1 MNRVWVRLQGGP
13 IIVFC
18 LSLALAAVFGLL
30 ADQPVA
36 EAQGGPE
43 DHSGQ
48 FCAECHLDYAASWQR
63 GAHSIAYTRDTFQAA
78 WADFNNDPTCLECHT
93 TGYNLHDNTYLIEN
107 VTCEACHGTTP
118 ADHPPADFVVNT
130 APSACR
136 NCHTGTFAEW
146 RRSAHAFTEEMGA
159 LGCATCHNPHGQNL
173 RFDSVDA
180 LCLNCHQTVPNNYVH
195 LTHNSVDFGDLE
207 VNCASCHM
215 YRAQGL
221 GDGTRDDVVSHQI
234 PNHTMQVE
242 TTPCTACH
250 EALSQTGEFERLIDI
265 DAAIAEERDSLRA
278 QVTELQ
284 TALDTASVQ
293 KQETG
298 INYIQLT
305 QGLIVGLGLG
315 LTAAWVL
322 LRRDGSSSNT
332 GKKS

>member
-1 MNRVWVRLQGGP
+1 
-13 IIVFC
+13 
-18 LSLALAAVFGLL
+18 
-30 ADQPVA
+30 
-36 EAQGGPE
+36 
-43 DHSGQ
+43 
-48 FCAECHLDYAASWQR
+48 
-63 GAHSIAYTRDTFQAA
+63 
-78 WADFNNDPTCLECHT
+78 
-93 TGYNLHDNTYLIEN
+93 
-107 VTCEACHGTTP
+107 
-118 ADHPPADFVVNT
+118 
-130 APSACR
+130 
-136 NCHTGTFAEW
+136 
-146 RRSAHAFTEEMGA
+146 
-159 LGCATCHNPHGQNL
+159 
-173 RFDSVDA
+173 
-180 LCLNCHQTVPNNYVH
+180 
-195 LTHNSVDFGDLE
+195 
-207 VNCASCHM
+207 M

-284 TALDTASVQ
+284 TALDTVSVQ
-293 KQETG
+293 KQEAG

-322 LRRDGSSSNT
+322 LRRDGSNSNT